1 VDRGY
6 ITSLLFSKT
15 PLTAEQRE
23 YLQQNYSITE
33 TPANT
38 TITKQA
44 NGLLV
49 GAWHGDFQMADQT
62 TIGTPGPQNSTAS
75 SPTNVSPD
83 KTPTLADVAKAIS
96 GSASRNEDFNLLE
109 SFFNPTA
116 PTTSGVN
123 KQEQQKDRL

>member
-1 VDRGY
+1 
-6 ITSLLFSKT
+6 LLFSKT
-15 PLTAEQRE
+15 PLTSEQLA
-23 YLQQNYSITE
+23 YVQQNYSITE
-33 TPANT
+33 TSANT

-49 GAWHGDFQMADQT
+49 GAWRGRIQLAEQT
-62 TIGTPGPQNSTAS
+62 TPAPPGAQNATAS
-75 SPTNVSPD
+75 SPTNVSTD

-123 KQEQQKDRL
+123 EQQQQKDRL